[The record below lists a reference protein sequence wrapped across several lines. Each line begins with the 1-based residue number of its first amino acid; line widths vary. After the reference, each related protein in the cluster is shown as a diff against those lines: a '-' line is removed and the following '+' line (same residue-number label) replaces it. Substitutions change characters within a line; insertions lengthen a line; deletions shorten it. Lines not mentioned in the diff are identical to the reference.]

1 MVFIM
6 EIKDSALKQVLQ
18 EYHDTLKD
26 DFSKYE
32 MSVIKELYLDNDSD
46 IDANLI
52 DLKNFTYLEKVVIRD
67 IFVNREMLNN
77 ICKLKNLRRISFYN
91 CNISDLRILT
101 EANICELVID
111 GCVFEDIVVLNNMDC
126 LEDLYLD
133 NNEVVDLKDLV
144 IIRRLKKLSLSNV
157 KIVNSEQFI
166 YMNEIESLRIDG
178 TGVKDIT
185 PLLSMDKLKLLVI
198 DKEQAIY
205 NKKYISEFRDKG
217 ISVVDP
223 SNRDV
228 VIYYG

>member
-1 MVFIM
+1 M

-32 MSVIKELYLDNDSD
+32 MSVIKELYLDNNSD

-101 EANICELVID
+101 EANICELAID
-111 GCVFEDIVVLNNMDC
+111 GCVFDDIVILNNMDC

-157 KIVNSEQFI
+157 KIVSPEQFI

-205 NKKYISEFRDKG
+205 NKKYINEFKDKG

>member
-52 DLKNFTYLEKVVIRD
+52 DLKDFTYLEKVVIRD

-91 CNISDLRILT
+91 CNISDLKILT

-133 NNEVVDLKDLV
+133 NNEVVYLKDLV

-157 KIVNSEQFI
+157 KIVNPEQFI
-166 YMNEIESLRIDG
+166 YMNEIESLRVDG

-205 NKKYISEFRDKG
+205 NKNYISEFKDKG

>member
-1 MVFIM
+1 M

-18 EYHDTLKD
+18 EYHDILKD

-46 IDANLI
+46 IDVNLI

-157 KIVNSEQFI
+157 KIVSPEQFI

>member
-1 MVFIM
+1 M

-46 IDANLI
+46 IDTNLI

-111 GCVFEDIVVLNNMDC
+111 GCVFDDIVVLNNMDC

-166 YMNEIESLRIDG
+166 YMNEIEFLRIDG

-205 NKKYISEFRDKG
+205 NKKYINEFKDKG